1 MKTNIFKQNFAVGTD
16 SYKVNHHK
24 VYPDDAEVIHSY
36 FEARKGSEYP
46 ETVFF
51 GLQFLLKT
59 LEGVVVTSEDV
70 EEAYLKMKHHFWGN
84 PDCFHYEGFKRL
96 VEKHKG
102 KLPVRIRAVPEGTI
116 VPINN
121 VLFTIENTDEE
132 FPWLTNFLETYL
144 THVWHPM
151 TVATKSYHV
160 KKLLQKYLDKTA
172 DDHSLLPFLLH
183 DFGYRGVAGN
193 EAAGRGGAG
202 HLVNFL
208 GTDTMVAM
216 DYAEHFY
223 GASYEGLG
231 YSVFAT
237 EHSVMTADGE
247 DGEKGIIQKVL
258 DTNPVGIISV
268 VNDSYNDQ
276 RHVGW
281 LCGEF
286 KEQILARHANAP
298 EGIPTKFV
306 TRPDSVP
313 EGETAEDIVLD
324 IYNRFAEAFGTTT
337 NSKGYK
343 ELNPAVGVIWGDGID
358 FDGIEKI
365 LETLEANGYSTSAM
379 AFGMG
384 GGLLQKVNRD
394 TQRCAFK
401 CSAQKRGGEWIDIQ
415 KKPRDIS
422 KASKAGRQAL
432 YKTQLGEYITTRVE
446 TLEKVDA
453 TDILE
458 TVFENGEIVK
468 EYTFAEVRENANF

>member
-16 SYKVNHHK
+16 SYKVQHHK
-24 VYPDDAEVIHSY
+24 VYPEDVEVIHSY
-36 FEARKGSEYP
+36 FEARKGADYP

-59 LEGVVVTSEDV
+59 LEGEVLTMEDV
-70 EEAYLKMKHHFWGN
+70 DEAYIKMKHHFYGN
-84 PDCFHYEGFKRL
+84 DKAFNYEGFKRL
-96 VEKHKG
+96 VEKHEG

-132 FPWLTNFLETYL
+132 FPWLTNFLETVL

-160 KKLLQKYLDKTA
+160 KKLIKKYLNKTT
-172 DDHSLLPFLLH
+172 DNHELLPFLLH

-216 DYAEHFY
+216 DYVEEFY
-223 GASYEGLG
+223 NAPYEGLG

-237 EHSVMTADGE
+237 EHSVMTALGE
-247 DGEKGIIQKVL
+247 DGEIDVVQKVL
-258 DTNPVGIISV
+258 EENPIGIASV
-268 VNDSYNDQ
+268 VCDSYDDK

-281 LCGEF
+281 VCNEL
-286 KEQILARHANAP
+286 KEQILERFNNSP
-298 EGIPTKFV
+298 EGVPTKYV
-306 TRPDSVP
+306 IRPDSVP
-313 EGETAEDIVLD
+313 EGETAEGIVLW
-324 IYNRFAEAFGTTT
+324 IYQQLENAYGVTI
-337 NSKGYK
+337 NNKGYK
-343 ELNPAVGVIWGDGID
+343 VLHPAVGVIWGDGID

-365 LETLEANGYSTSAM
+365 LQTLADNDYSTEGM
-379 AFGMG
+379 VFGQG

-394 TQRCAFK
+394 TKRCAFK
-401 CSAQKRGGEWIDIQ
+401 CSAQKRNGKWYDIQ
-415 KKPRDIS
+415 KKPRDVS
-422 KASKAGRQAL
+422 KASKAGRLAL
-432 YKTQLGEYITTRVE
+432 YRTMPDEYITTTVE
-446 TLEKVDA
+446 ILEKNEA
-453 TDILE
+453 TDLLE
-458 TVFENGEIVK
+458 TVFENGKITK
-468 EYTFAEVRENANF
+468 EYTFEEVRKNANF